1 MINEHFIEVKNK
13 IMVVI
18 NSIIKPVLTF
28 IYITLGIVTL
38 HWTINYVYNKF
49 CIDYSY
55 YGFIMH
61 IFNMS
66 SPFCQFI
73 NFIQFKIS
81 KNYVDLWLSAGIAF
95 IAFIASKTA
104 YSQSSRS
111 LSSSV
116 SE

>member
-1 MINEHFIEVKNK
+1 MISEHFNEVKNK
-13 IMVVI
+13 IMAVI
-18 NSIIKPVLTF
+18 NSIVKPVLTF
-28 IYITLGIVTL
+28 IYITFGIVTL
-38 HWTINYVYNKF
+38 HWTINMVYNKF

-73 NFIQFKIS
+73 NYIQFNIS
-81 KNYVDLWLSAGIAF
+81 KNYVDLWLTAGITF
-95 IAFIASKTA
+95 ITFIASKTA
-104 YSQSSRS
+104 YSHSSRS